1 MLPGQSDSQ
10 PSLLPPSRYSS
21 AAKSLFFRQISRGRL
36 VYAFRE
42 TFLSDPS
49 LTLRNPLG
57 KNVSRNSTIMNTR
70 LIRLSLSAVIAGII
84 LAASASAQDFQKT
97 YRIGAGG
104 QIKIGNV
111 SGDVIVTGY
120 DGDSI
125 VVTATKKGKD
135 RDQVEVEDR
144 SGTANVDIGAR
155 YPKHCNCDASIRF
168 DVQVPRSIKYDF
180 DHISSVSGDVKVTG
194 VTGRLNASAVSGDV
208 HITDVSGSVSA
219 SAVSGDVKVE
229 ITRLDGSDDM
239 KFNTVS
245 GDVSVMLPNNLD
257 ADVDMSSFS
266 GSIKTDFA
274 IEVKSERFGSRN
286 SARAK
291 LGDGSR
297 RLKMSSVSGDLSL
310 RHP

>member
-1 MLPGQSDSQ
+1 
-10 PSLLPPSRYSS
+10 
-21 AAKSLFFRQISRGRL
+21 
-36 VYAFRE
+36 
-42 TFLSDPS
+42 
-49 LTLRNPLG
+49 
-57 KNVSRNSTIMNTR
+57 MNKK
-70 LIRLSLSAVIAGII
+70 LIRFSIAMALVAFA
-84 LAASASAQDFQKT
+84 LAATASAQDFQKT

-104 QIKIGNV
+104 QVRIGNV

-125 VVTATKKGKD
+125 VVTGTKKGRD
-135 RDQVEVEDR
+135 RDMIEIEDR
-144 SGTANVDIGAR
+144 SGTANVDVGVR
-155 YPKHCNCDASIRF
+155 YPKNCNCDASIRF
-168 DVQVPRSIKYDF
+168 EVQVPRSVKYDF
-180 DHISSVSGDVKVTG
+180 DHIASVSGDVRVTG

-219 SAVSGDVKVE
+219 SAVSGDVQVE
-229 ITRLDGSDDM
+229 INRLDGSDDM

-245 GDVSVMLPNNLD
+245 GDVSVMLPGSLD

-274 IEVKSERFGSRN
+274 IEVRSERYGSRN

-291 LGDGSR
+291 LGEGSR

>member
-1 MLPGQSDSQ
+1 
-10 PSLLPPSRYSS
+10 
-21 AAKSLFFRQISRGRL
+21 
-36 VYAFRE
+36 
-42 TFLSDPS
+42 
-49 LTLRNPLG
+49 
-57 KNVSRNSTIMNTR
+57 MNR
-70 LIRLSLSAVIAGII
+70 KLIRFSIATALAGFA
-84 LAASASAQDFQKT
+84 LAATAAAQDFQKT

-104 QIKIGNV
+104 QIRISNI

-125 VVTATKKGKD
+125 VVKGTKKGRD

-144 SGTANVDIGAR
+144 SGTANVDVGVR

-168 DVQVPRSIKYDF
+168 EVQVPRSVNYDF
-180 DHISSVSGDVKVTG
+180 DHIASVSGDVRVTG

-219 SAVSGDVKVE
+219 SAVSGDVKVG
-229 ITRLDGSDDM
+229 INRLEGSDDM

-245 GDVSVMLPNNLD
+245 GDVSVMLPSSLD

-274 IEVKSERFGSRN
+274 IEVRSERYGSRN
-286 SARAK
+286 TARAK
-291 LGDGSR
+291 LGEGSR
-297 RLKMSSVSGDLSL
+297 RLKMSTVSGDISL

>member
-1 MLPGQSDSQ
+1 MNRKLVRFSI
-10 PSLLPPSRYSS
+10 
-21 AAKSLFFRQISRGRL
+21 AAAL
-36 VYAFRE
+36 
-42 TFLSDPS
+42 
-49 LTLRNPLG
+49 
-57 KNVSRNSTIMNTR
+57 
-70 LIRLSLSAVIAGII
+70 AGFA
-84 LAASASAQDFQKT
+84 LAATASAQDFQKT

-104 QIKIGNV
+104 QIRIGNV

-125 VVTATKKGKD
+125 VVKGTKKGRD

-144 SGTANVDIGAR
+144 SGTANVDVGVH
-155 YPKHCNCDASIRF
+155 YPKHCNCDASILF
-168 DVQVPRSIKYDF
+168 EVQVPRSVKYDF
-180 DHISSVSGDVKVTG
+180 DHIASVSGDVRVTG

-229 ITRLDGSDDM
+229 INRLEGSDDM

-245 GDVSVMLPNNLD
+245 GDVSVMLPGSLD

-274 IEVKSERFGSRN
+274 IEVRSERYGSRN
-286 SARAK
+286 TARGK
-291 LGDGSR
+291 LGEGSR
-297 RLKMSSVSGDLSL
+297 RLKMSTVSGDISL

>member
-1 MLPGQSDSQ
+1 
-10 PSLLPPSRYSS
+10 
-21 AAKSLFFRQISRGRL
+21 
-36 VYAFRE
+36 
-42 TFLSDPS
+42 
-49 LTLRNPLG
+49 
-57 KNVSRNSTIMNTR
+57 MNTR
-70 LIRLSLSAVIAGII
+70 LIRLSLAAVLAGLA
-84 LAASASAQDFQKT
+84 LAASVSAQDFQKT

-104 QIKIGNV
+104 QIRIGNV
-111 SGDVIVTGY
+111 SGDVVVTGY

-125 VVTATKKGKD
+125 VVTGTKKGRD

-144 SGTANVDIGAR
+144 SGTTNVDIGVR

-208 HITDVSGSVSA
+208 HIIDVSGSVSA

-245 GDVSVMLPNNLD
+245 GDVSVMLPGNLD
-257 ADVDMSSFS
+257 ADVDLSSFS

-274 IEVKSERFGSRN
+274 IEVRSERFGSRN

>member
-1 MLPGQSDSQ
+1 
-10 PSLLPPSRYSS
+10 
-21 AAKSLFFRQISRGRL
+21 
-36 VYAFRE
+36 
-42 TFLSDPS
+42 
-49 LTLRNPLG
+49 
-57 KNVSRNSTIMNTR
+57 MNKK
-70 LIRLSLSAVIAGII
+70 LIRFSIAMALVAFA
-84 LAASASAQDFQKT
+84 LAATASAQDFQKT

-104 QIKIGNV
+104 QVRIGNV

-125 VVTATKKGKD
+125 VVTGTKKGRD
-135 RDQVEVEDR
+135 RDIIEIEDR
-144 SGTANVDIGAR
+144 SGTANVDVGVR
-155 YPKHCNCDASIRF
+155 YPKNCNCDASIRF
-168 DVQVPRSIKYDF
+168 EVQVPRSVKYDF
-180 DHISSVSGDVKVTG
+180 DHIASVSGDVRVTG

-219 SAVSGDVKVE
+219 SAVSGDVQVE
-229 ITRLDGSDDM
+229 INRLDGSDDM

-245 GDVSVMLPNNLD
+245 GDVSVMLPGSLD

-274 IEVKSERFGSRN
+274 IEVRSERYGSRN

-291 LGDGSR
+291 LGEGSR

-310 RHP
+310 RRQ

>member
-1 MLPGQSDSQ
+1 
-10 PSLLPPSRYSS
+10 
-21 AAKSLFFRQISRGRL
+21 
-36 VYAFRE
+36 
-42 TFLSDPS
+42 
-49 LTLRNPLG
+49 
-57 KNVSRNSTIMNTR
+57 MNTR
-70 LIRLSLSAVIAGII
+70 LIRLSLTAVLAGLA

-104 QIKIGNV
+104 QIRIGNV
-111 SGDVIVTGY
+111 SGDVVVTGY

-125 VVTATKKGKD
+125 VVTGTKKGRD

-144 SGTANVDIGAR
+144 SGTTNVDIGVR

-208 HITDVSGSVSA
+208 HVIDVSGSVSA

-245 GDVSVMLPNNLD
+245 GDVSVMLPGNLD

-274 IEVKSERFGSRN
+274 IEVRSERFGSRN

>member
-1 MLPGQSDSQ
+1 
-10 PSLLPPSRYSS
+10 
-21 AAKSLFFRQISRGRL
+21 
-36 VYAFRE
+36 
-42 TFLSDPS
+42 
-49 LTLRNPLG
+49 
-57 KNVSRNSTIMNTR
+57 MNKR
-70 LIRLSLSAVIAGII
+70 LIRLSLAAVFAGFA
-84 LAASASAQDFQKT
+84 LVATGSAQDFQKT

-104 QIKIGNV
+104 QVRIGNV
-111 SGDVIVTGY
+111 SGDVVVTGY

-125 VVTATKKGKD
+125 VVTGTKKGRD

-144 SGTANVDIGAR
+144 SGSTNVDIGVR

-168 DVQVPRSIKYDF
+168 DIQVPRSIKYDF

-274 IEVKSERFGSRN
+274 IEVRSERFGSRN

-291 LGDGSR
+291 LGEGSR

>member
-1 MLPGQSDSQ
+1 MAL
-10 PSLLPPSRYSS
+10 
-21 AAKSLFFRQISRGRL
+21 
-36 VYAFRE
+36 
-42 TFLSDPS
+42 
-49 LTLRNPLG
+49 
-57 KNVSRNSTIMNTR
+57 
-70 LIRLSLSAVIAGII
+70 AGFA
-84 LAASASAQDFQKT
+84 LAATASAQDFQKT

-104 QIKIGNV
+104 QIRIGNV

-125 VVTATKKGKD
+125 VVTGTKKGRD
-135 RDQVEVEDR
+135 RDMIEIEDR
-144 SGTANVDIGAR
+144 SGTANVDVGVR

-168 DVQVPRSIKYDF
+168 EVQVPRSVKYDF
-180 DHISSVSGDVKVTG
+180 DHIASVSGDVKVTG

-219 SAVSGDVKVE
+219 SAVSGDVQVE
-229 ITRLDGSDDM
+229 INRLDGSDDM

-245 GDVSVMLPNNLD
+245 GDVSVTLPGSLD

-274 IEVKSERFGSRN
+274 IEVRSERYGSRN

-291 LGDGSR
+291 LGEGSR

-310 RHP
+310 RRQ

>member
-1 MLPGQSDSQ
+1 
-10 PSLLPPSRYSS
+10 
-21 AAKSLFFRQISRGRL
+21 
-36 VYAFRE
+36 
-42 TFLSDPS
+42 
-49 LTLRNPLG
+49 
-57 KNVSRNSTIMNTR
+57 MNTR
-70 LIRLSLSAVIAGII
+70 MIRLSLAAALAGFA
-84 LAASASAQDFQKT
+84 LAATASAQDFQKT

-104 QIKIGNV
+104 QIRIGNV
-111 SGDVIVTGY
+111 SGDVVVTGY

-125 VVTATKKGKD
+125 VVTGTKKGRD

-144 SGTANVDIGAR
+144 SGTTNVDIGVR

-245 GDVSVMLPNNLD
+245 GDVSVMLPSSLD

-274 IEVKSERFGSRN
+274 IEVRSERFGSRN

-291 LGDGSR
+291 LGDASR

>member
-1 MLPGQSDSQ
+1 
-10 PSLLPPSRYSS
+10 
-21 AAKSLFFRQISRGRL
+21 
-36 VYAFRE
+36 
-42 TFLSDPS
+42 
-49 LTLRNPLG
+49 
-57 KNVSRNSTIMNTR
+57 MNTR
-70 LIRLSLSAVIAGII
+70 LIRLSLTAVLAGLA

-104 QIKIGNV
+104 QIRIGNV
-111 SGDVIVTGY
+111 SGDVVLTGY

-125 VVTATKKGKD
+125 VVTGTKKGRD
-135 RDQVEVEDR
+135 RDQVEVEDK
-144 SGTANVDIGAR
+144 SGTTNVDIGVR

-245 GDVSVMLPNNLD
+245 GDVSVMLPGNLD

-274 IEVKSERFGSRN
+274 IEVRSERFGSRN

-297 RLKMSSVSGDLSL
+297 RLKMSTVSGDLSL

>member
-1 MLPGQSDSQ
+1 
-10 PSLLPPSRYSS
+10 
-21 AAKSLFFRQISRGRL
+21 
-36 VYAFRE
+36 
-42 TFLSDPS
+42 
-49 LTLRNPLG
+49 
-57 KNVSRNSTIMNTR
+57 MNR
-70 LIRLSLSAVIAGII
+70 KLIRFSIATALAGFA
-84 LAASASAQDFQKT
+84 LAATGAAQDFQKT

-104 QIKIGNV
+104 QIRIGNI

-125 VVTATKKGKD
+125 VVKGTKKGRD

-144 SGTANVDIGAR
+144 SGTANVDVGVR

-168 DVQVPRSIKYDF
+168 EVQVPRSVNYDF
-180 DHISSVSGDVKVTG
+180 DHIASVSGDVRVTG
-194 VTGRLNASAVSGDV
+194 VTGRLNASAVSGDI

-229 ITRLDGSDDM
+229 INRLDGSDDM

-245 GDVSVMLPNNLD
+245 GDVSVMLPGSLD

-274 IEVKSERFGSRN
+274 IEVRSERHGSGN

-291 LGDGSR
+291 LGEGSR

-310 RHP
+310 RRQ

>member
-1 MLPGQSDSQ
+1 M
-10 PSLLPPSRYSS
+10 
-21 AAKSLFFRQISRGRL
+21 
-36 VYAFRE
+36 
-42 TFLSDPS
+42 T
-49 LTLRNPLG
+49 
-57 KNVSRNSTIMNTR
+57 TR
-70 LIRLSLSAVIAGII
+70 LIRFSFAAVFAGFV
-84 LAASASAQDFQKT
+84 LAATASAQDFQKT
-97 YRIGAGG
+97 YRIAPGG

-125 VVTATKKGKD
+125 VVTGTKKGRD

-144 SGTANVDIGAR
+144 SGTANVDIGVR
-155 YPKHCNCDASIRF
+155 YPKNCNCDASIRF

-239 KFNTVS
+239 KFNSVS
-245 GDVSVMLPNNLD
+245 GNVSVMLPDSLD

-274 IEVKSERFGSRN
+274 IEVKSERFGSRH
-286 SARAK
+286 SAHAK

>member
-1 MLPGQSDSQ
+1 
-10 PSLLPPSRYSS
+10 
-21 AAKSLFFRQISRGRL
+21 
-36 VYAFRE
+36 
-42 TFLSDPS
+42 
-49 LTLRNPLG
+49 
-57 KNVSRNSTIMNTR
+57 
-70 LIRLSLSAVIAGII
+70 
-84 LAASASAQDFQKT
+84 
-97 YRIGAGG
+97 
-104 QIKIGNV
+104 
-111 SGDVIVTGY
+111 
-120 DGDSI
+120 
-125 VVTATKKGKD
+125 
-135 RDQVEVEDR
+135 
-144 SGTANVDIGAR
+144 
-155 YPKHCNCDASIRF
+155 
-168 DVQVPRSIKYDF
+168 VPRSIKYDF
-180 DHISSVSGDVKVTG
+180 DHISSVSGDVSVTG

-208 HITDVSGSVSA
+208 HIADVSGSVSA

-274 IEVKSERFGSRN
+274 IEVRSERFGSRN

>member
-1 MLPGQSDSQ
+1 ML
-10 PSLLPPSRYSS
+10 
-21 AAKSLFFRQISRGRL
+21 
-36 VYAFRE
+36 
-42 TFLSDPS
+42 
-49 LTLRNPLG
+49 
-57 KNVSRNSTIMNTR
+57 NSTIMR
-70 LIRLSLSAVIAGII
+70 LF
-84 LAASASAQDFQKT
+84 LAASVVGCVLIVSASAQEFNKT
-97 YRIGAGG
+97 YRIAPGG
-104 QIKIGNV
+104 QIRIGNV

-125 VVTATKKGKD
+125 VVTGTKKGRD

-144 SGTANVDIGAR
+144 SGTTNVDIGVR

-208 HITDVSGSVSA
+208 HIIDVSGSVSA

-245 GDVSVMLPNNLD
+245 GDVSVMLPGNLD

-266 GSIKTDFA
+266 GSIKTDFP
-274 IEVKSERFGSRN
+274 IEVRSERYGSRN

-291 LGDGSR
+291 LGDGTR